1 MTSRLFGMSGSLGTT
16 RAGMVKGTVPIICGG
31 GFETFDLFDWLVVA
45 GGLVADVVV
54 VLSKLC
60 KRISNMSRLN
70 QVG

>member
-1 MTSRLFGMSGSLGTT
+1 
-16 RAGMVKGTVPIICGG
+16 MVKGTVPIICG

-60 KRISNMSRLN
+60 NRIS
-70 QVG
+70 